1 VVADC
6 VWCIVLRVAW
16 CYWWWIGVGDAWCW
30 SLYHHRGR
38 ALVGVPRLRRVAIAA
53 ISGTKNDFIDLL
65 LIRLLTPH

>member
-1 VVADC
+1 VYRFKSGMVLLVVD
-6 VWCIVLRVAW
+6 WSGRRMVLVSVPSRKN
-16 CYWWWIGVGDAWCW
+16 
-30 SLYHHRGR
+30 